1 MNITLVILYSYLLG
15 SIPFGLIYAKI
26 AGLGDVRNI
35 GSGNIGATNVL
46 RTGNKQVAAYTL
58 LSDIAKGSIAVLITN
73 KFFSEYSLLSFL
85 IVYLGHIFPV
95 WLKFKGGKGVATF
108 IGGILITNYILG
120 LVFLITWGVIA
131 KIFKISSLSAIMA
144 FIVTLVITFV
154 FYDFNLTLLMFFFTV
169 FSIYTHRD
177 NIKRIISGDESKIKL
192 NKSTIL
198 LLSNN
203 IKLTIIKIFETRF
216 CYEFSNCGKSCKS
229 KND

>member
-58 LSDIAKGSIAVLITN
+58 LSDITKGSIAVLITN
-73 KFFSEYSLLSFL
+73 KFFNEYSLLSFL

-120 LVFLITWGVIA
+120 LVFLITWGVTA
-131 KIFKISSLSAIMA
+131 KVFKISSLSAIIA
-144 FIVTLVITFV
+144 FIVTLVVTFI

-177 NIKRIISGDESKIKL
+177 NIKRIISGDESKINTK
-192 NKSTIL
+192 
-198 LLSNN
+198 
-203 IKLTIIKIFETRF
+203 
-216 CYEFSNCGKSCKS
+216 
-229 KND
+229 

>member
-131 KIFKISSLSAIMA
+131 KIFKISSLSAIIA
-144 FIVTLVITFV
+144 FIVTLVVTFI

-177 NIKRIISGDESKIKL
+177 NIKRIISGDESKIKT
-192 NKSTIL
+192 K
-198 LLSNN
+198 
-203 IKLTIIKIFETRF
+203 
-216 CYEFSNCGKSCKS
+216 
-229 KND
+229 

>member
-144 FIVTLVITFV
+144 FIVTLVIAFV

-177 NIKRIISGDESKIKL
+177 NIKRIISGDESKIKT
-192 NKSTIL
+192 K
-198 LLSNN
+198 
-203 IKLTIIKIFETRF
+203 
-216 CYEFSNCGKSCKS
+216 
-229 KND
+229 

>member
-1 MNITLVILYSYLLG
+1 MDITLVILYSYLLG

-73 KFFSEYSLLSFL
+73 KFFNEYSLLSLL

-120 LVFLITWGVIA
+120 LVFLITWGVTA
-131 KIFKISSLSAIMA
+131 KVFKISSLSAIIA
-144 FIVTLVITFV
+144 FIVTLVVTFI

-177 NIKRIISGDESKIKL
+177 NIKRIISGDESKINTK
-192 NKSTIL
+192 
-198 LLSNN
+198 
-203 IKLTIIKIFETRF
+203 
-216 CYEFSNCGKSCKS
+216 
-229 KND
+229 

>member
-46 RTGNKQVAAYTL
+46 RTGNKQIAAYTL

-131 KIFKISSLSAIMA
+131 KIFKISSLSAIIA

-177 NIKRIISGDESKIKL
+177 NIKRIISGDESKIKT
-192 NKSTIL
+192 K
-198 LLSNN
+198 
-203 IKLTIIKIFETRF
+203 
-216 CYEFSNCGKSCKS
+216 
-229 KND
+229 

>member
-1 MNITLVILYSYLLG
+1 MDITLVILYSYLLG

-46 RTGNKQVAAYTL
+46 RTGNKQIAAYTL

-73 KFFSEYSLLSFL
+73 KFFNEYSLLSFL

-108 IGGILITNYILG
+108 IGGVLITNHFLG

-131 KIFKISSLSAIMA
+131 KVFKISSLSAIIA
-144 FIVTLVITFV
+144 FIVTLVTTFV

-177 NIKRIISGDESKIKL
+177 NIKRIISGEESKIK
-192 NKSTIL
+192 N
-198 LLSNN
+198 
-203 IKLTIIKIFETRF
+203 
-216 CYEFSNCGKSCKS
+216 
-229 KND
+229 

>member
-1 MNITLVILYSYLLG
+1 MDITLVILYSYLLG

-58 LSDIAKGSIAVLITN
+58 LSDIAKGSIVVLITN
-73 KFFSEYSLLSFL
+73 KFFNEYSLLSFL

-131 KIFKISSLSAIMA
+131 KIFKISSLSAIIA

-169 FSIYTHRD
+169 FSVYTHRD
-177 NIKRIISGDESKIKL
+177 NIKRIISGDESKIKT
-192 NKSTIL
+192 K
-198 LLSNN
+198 
-203 IKLTIIKIFETRF
+203 
-216 CYEFSNCGKSCKS
+216 
-229 KND
+229 

>member
-1 MNITLVILYSYLLG
+1 MDITLVILYSYLLG

-58 LSDIAKGSIAVLITN
+58 LSDISKGSIAVLITN
-73 KFFSEYSLLSFL
+73 KFFNEYSLLSFL

-120 LVFLITWGVIA
+120 LIFLITWGVIA
-131 KIFKISSLSAIMA
+131 KVFKISSLSAIIA
-144 FIVTLVITFV
+144 FIVTLVVTFV

-177 NIKRIISGDESKIKL
+177 NIKRIISSDESRINTK
-192 NKSTIL
+192 
-198 LLSNN
+198 
-203 IKLTIIKIFETRF
+203 
-216 CYEFSNCGKSCKS
+216 
-229 KND
+229 